1 MDKRHIAV
9 LFHHRLF
16 GEAIA
21 RLLRED
27 GRLGVTTLEIDGQSA
42 PKLRELRPDAIVV
55 EEGALAHA
63 LKASLVDIAPTLTVV
78 IDPEENLVEVYER
91 HEVIRATV
99 EELIARLV
107 GEKPCG
113 EATRPLPQSSAEQR
127 SDR

>member
-27 GRLGVTTLEIDGQSA
+27 GRLDVTTLEIDGQSA
-42 PKLRELRPDAIVV
+42 PKLRELRSDAIVV

>member
-1 MDKRHIAV
+1 MPAMNKRHVAV

-27 GRLGVTTLEIDGQSA
+27 GRLDVTTLEIDGQSA
-42 PKLRELRPDAIVV
+42 PRLRELRPDAIVV
-55 EEGALAHA
+55 EEGPLAHA

-78 IDPEENLVEVYER
+78 VDPEENLAEVYER

-99 EELIARLV
+99 EELIARLA
-107 GEKPCG
+107 GEKPRD
-113 EATRPLPQSSAEQR
+113 EMARPLQQPPA
-127 SDR
+127 

>member
-1 MDKRHIAV
+1 MDHRHVAV

-21 RLLRED
+21 RLLQED
-27 GRLGVTTLEIDGQSA
+27 GRLRVSTLEIDGKSA
-42 PKLRELRPDAIVV
+42 SRLREIRPDAIVV
-55 EEGALAHA
+55 EEGPLAHA

-78 IDPEENLVEVYER
+78 VDPEENVAEVYEK

-107 GEKPCG
+107 GPDAPAARSVE
-113 EATRPLPQSSAEQR
+113 RPPA
-127 SDR
+127 

>member
-1 MDKRHIAV
+1 MPTMDKRQVAV

-16 GEAIA
+16 GEAVA

-42 PKLRELRPDAIVV
+42 AKLRELRPDAIVV
-55 EEGALAHA
+55 EEGPLAHA

-78 IDPEENLVEVYER
+78 VDPEENLAEVYER

-107 GEKPCG
+107 GEKPRG
-113 EATRPLPQSSAEQR
+113 EVAQPLQQPPA
-127 SDR
+127 

>member
-1 MDKRHIAV
+1 MPAMDKRHVAV

-27 GRLGVTTLEIDGQSA
+27 GRLSVTTLEIDGQSA
-42 PKLRELRPDAIVV
+42 PKLRDLRPDAIVV
-55 EEGALAHA
+55 EEGPLAHA
-63 LKASLVDIAPTLTVV
+63 LKASLVDIAPALTVV
-78 IDPEENLVEVYER
+78 VDPEENLAEVYER

-107 GEKPCG
+107 GEKPCD
-113 EATRPLPQSSAEQR
+113 EVARPLQPPPA
-127 SDR
+127 

>member
-1 MDKRHIAV
+1 MGTRHVVV
-9 LFHHRLF
+9 LFQHRLF

-27 GRLGVTTLEIDGQSA
+27 GRLCVTTLEIDGQSA

-55 EEGALAHA
+55 EEGPLAHA
-63 LKASLVDIAPTLTVV
+63 FKASLVDIAPTLTVV
-78 IDPEENLVEVYER
+78 VDPEENLAEVYER

-107 GEKPCG
+107 GEGPRDDV
-113 EATRPLPQSSAEQR
+113 ARVVPPPPA
-127 SDR
+127 